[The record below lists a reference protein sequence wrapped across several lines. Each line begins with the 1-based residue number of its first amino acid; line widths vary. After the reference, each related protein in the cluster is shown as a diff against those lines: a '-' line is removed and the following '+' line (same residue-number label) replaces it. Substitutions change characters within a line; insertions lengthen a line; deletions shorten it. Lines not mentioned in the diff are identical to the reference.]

1 VALTLRGLS
10 FSYLPGTPLAREVLR
25 GIDLEIEPGEL
36 VCLLGPS
43 GSGKSTL
50 AQIMNGLLAPS
61 EGEVLLDDEP
71 VNAGWL
77 QLREL
82 RSQVGLVFQNPERQ
96 LFAESVEAD
105 IAFGPRQQGF
115 SKEEALA
122 SAREAARMLGL
133 NFEELRQR
141 SPFSLSFGQRRR
153 VAIAGVLAL
162 DPSYLILDEPAAG
175 LDPAGKRLML
185 DLVSALCEQG
195 RGLVMITHNLED
207 AMQLADRVLLLA
219 DGRAVG
225 LGTPEEVLADEALLA
240 QAGYSLP
247 PLLEVLHGLRAAGL
261 PVPAFAR
268 SPEEAA
274 QAIAEALRR
283 GGEVR

>member
-1 VALTLRGLS
+1 MALELAGIS

-25 GIDLEIEPGEL
+25 GIDLTVQPGEL

-61 EGEVLLDDEP
+61 SGEVRLDGNTVGSEWP
-71 VNAGWL
+71 E
-77 QLREL
+77 LREL
-82 RSQVGLVFQNPERQ
+82 RRRVGLVFQNPERQ

-105 IAFGPRQQGF
+105 IAFGPRQHGLT
-115 SKEEALA
+115 KEEALRRA
-122 SAREAARMLGL
+122 EEAAEGLGL
-133 NFEELRQR
+133 DFRELRAR

-162 DPSYLILDEPAAG
+162 DPAYLILDEPAAG
-175 LDPAGKRLML
+175 LDPSGKRLML
-185 DLVSALCEQG
+185 DLVAALRRQG

-207 AMQLADRVLLLA
+207 AMLLADRVLILA

-225 LGTPEEVLADEALLA
+225 TGLAAEVLGDADLLGR
-240 QAGYSLP
+240 AGYALP
-247 PLLEVLHGLRAAGL
+247 PLLAVLAGL
-261 PVPAFAR
+261 KQAGAGVPSFAR
-268 SPEEAA
+268 DPAEAA
-274 QAIAEALRR
+274 FLIAEALGER
-283 GGEVR
+283 GGA